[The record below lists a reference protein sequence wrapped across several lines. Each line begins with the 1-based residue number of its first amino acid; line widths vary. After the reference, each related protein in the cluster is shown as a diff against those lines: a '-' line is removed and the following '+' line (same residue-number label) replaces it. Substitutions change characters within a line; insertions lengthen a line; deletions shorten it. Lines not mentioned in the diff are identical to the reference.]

1 LISLK
6 KGVRTNSPR
15 WLRRSYIG
23 YAIGAAGIGS
33 FQ

>member
-6 KGVRTNSPR
+6 KPGEQIFTGKRRT
-15 WLRRSYIG
+15 SYIEH
-23 YAIGAAGIGS
+23 AIGAAGIGS